1 MFPPNQQTVL
11 VTGATDGI
19 GRAVAARLAQLG
31 ARVLLH
37 GRDRERLDDT
47 AAEIERRTGATDLQ
61 TVCADLSSLAEVDA
75 LADDVERRTDRLHLL
90 LSNAGVG
97 FGPPNGNREVSADG
111 YELRF
116 AVNHLAAHHL
126 ARRLVPL
133 LRAGAP
139 SRVIQVASIAQE
151 ALDPEDLLTER
162 DWTGFRAYRRSKLA
176 QVMSTLDLADDLR
189 GDGVAVHALHPATLM
204 DTTMVREAD
213 QEPRSTLEDGL
224 TATVRAVLDPTLDEV
239 TGLFLD
245 GAHASVESIHDQI
258 GDGEIRVLLR
268 ARSRELIEGALCR
281 RGLRHAA

>member
-1 MFPPNQQTVL
+1 MYPPNQQTVL

-37 GRDRERLDDT
+37 GRDRARLDET
-47 AAEIERRTGATDLQ
+47 AAELRRRTGASDVETI
-61 TVCADLSSLAEVDA
+61 CADLSSLAEVDA
-75 LADDVERRTDRLHLL
+75 LADEVGRRTDRLHLL

-97 FGPPNGNREVSADG
+97 FGPPDGAREVSADG

-133 LRAGAP
+133 LRADAP
-139 SRVIQVASIAQE
+139 SRIVQVASVGQE
-151 ALDPEDLLTER
+151 ALDPEDLLTEH
-162 DWTGFRAYRRSKLA
+162 DWTGLRAYRRSKLA

-189 GDGVAVHALHPATLM
+189 GTGVAVHALHPATLM

-213 QEPRSTLEDGL
+213 QEPRSTLEEGL

-245 GAHASVESIHDQI
+245 GTYASVESIHEQI
-258 GDGEIRVLLR
+258 GDPAVRTLLR
-268 ARSRELIEGALCR
+268 RRTRELIDDALS
-281 RGLRHAA
+281 RGRVRDAA